1 MVACEQVATNCNFE
15 GEKEGGSTVGIQ
27 SPTATG
33 TPRDCA
39 AECTMRQISAIP
51 RNPLRGQSIW
61 RDFFGAAKV
70 AVRWSE
76 ARYLAFLAFF
86 ATSQVGRPKC
96 AQKGEGGPSGGK
108 FRRRRHPP
116 SNRRGKRPRWPP
128 PRRPPRAPARSHSTR
143 GRSKGEGG
151 RRMCGTE
158 GDGRWG
164 KCPRAASGG
173 VGVRF
178 PDVGSLL
185 LGVGRPWVVGSASET
200 GWFWRYPPGRGRTY
214 HNFAQKSAIA
224 TLKIG
229 RPYPPAAR
237 IAHIA
242 SRIDSGDRELSI
254 GGLGGV

>member
-1 MVACEQVATNCNFE
+1 
-15 GEKEGGSTVGIQ
+15 
-27 SPTATG
+27 
-33 TPRDCA
+33 
-39 AECTMRQISAIP
+39 MRQIMAIP
-51 RNPLRGQSIW
+51 HNSLRGRSIW

-116 SNRRGKRPRWPP
+116 SSRRGKRPRWPP
-128 PRRPPRAPARSHSTR
+128 PRRPSRAPARTHTTR

-178 PDVGSLL
+178 PGVGSRF
-185 LGVGRPWVVGSASET
+185 LGVGCPWIVAAASGMEYFRRNRPGL
-200 GWFWRYPPGRGRTY
+200 RPPGAEKY
-214 HNFAQKSAIA
+214 HTRPQKWPLITTS
-224 TLKIG
+224 
-229 RPYPPAAR
+229 
-237 IAHIA
+237 
-242 SRIDSGDRELSI
+242 D
-254 GGLGGV
+254 